1 MPLFGANGLLCHKSL
16 PPQGGPGKTEV
27 AGNHRGRK
35 NSWTTYSASSPNS
48 QQTRLA
54 HQMDPNGPSH
64 PSCDPFSGLPQK
76 IGLRSPP
83 FRKHHSEGVRGG
95 AGRKADAAHIV
106 RPGPCRDTHRCRG
119 GWSPPMS
126 HPVPLLVP
134 RGHLGME
141 GLPLD
146 RSGNAFVPRSPGLS
160 MLVVPLLS
168 PSKGQHVFRTDGGR
182 RALGHIA
189 GTYSGFLILGMLR
202 IIQRTSQ
209 SNCLSQNVE
218 HHEHPH
224 GDILRHHATPSHLFN
239 SKKWNQERVAGK
251 SFKGRVVE
259 LIAVDSELIFE

>member
-1 MPLFGANGLLCHKSL
+1 M
-16 PPQGGPGKTEV
+16 Q
-27 AGNHRGRK
+27 
-35 NSWTTYSASSPNS
+35 
-48 QQTRLA
+48 
-54 HQMDPNGPSH
+54 
-64 PSCDPFSGLPQK
+64 
-76 IGLRSPP
+76 
-83 FRKHHSEGVRGG
+83 
-95 AGRKADAAHIV
+95 
-106 RPGPCRDTHRCRG
+106 DTHRCRG

-126 HPVPLLVP
+126 HPVPLPVP

-209 SNCLSQNVE
+209 SNCLSQTSNIMNIHVATSCDIML
-218 HHEHPH
+218 HHHTSS
-224 GDILRHHATPSHLFN
+224 IQ
-239 SKKWNQERVAGK
+239 KKWNQERVAGK